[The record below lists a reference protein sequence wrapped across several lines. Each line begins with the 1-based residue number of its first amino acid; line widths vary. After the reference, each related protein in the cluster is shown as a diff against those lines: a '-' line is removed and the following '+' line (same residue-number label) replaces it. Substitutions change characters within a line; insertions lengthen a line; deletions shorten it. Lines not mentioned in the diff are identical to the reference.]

1 MPELGWKIDLRA
13 RVQTMQ
19 AVALTRREA
28 EARLRAVAPA
38 IRALGV
44 QRLALFGSVLRD
56 QARSDSDVDLLV
68 QFAPGRKSFDHFEAL
83 ADLLEGELGRR
94 VELVTLEA
102 LSPYLG
108 PRFLAEAEDVLR
120 AA

>member
-1 MPELGWKIDLRA
+1 MAKIDLRA
-13 RVQTMQ
+13 KVQTMQ
-19 AVALTRREA
+19 AIALTRREA
-28 EARLRAVAPA
+28 EARLNAVAPA

-44 QRLALFGSVLRD
+44 QRLALFGSVLRN
-56 QARSDSDVDLLV
+56 QARPDSDVDLLV
-68 QFAPGRKSFDHFEAL
+68 QFAPGQKSFDHFEAL

-94 VELVTLEA
+94 VELVTFEA

-108 PRFLAEAEDVLR
+108 PRILAEAEDVLR